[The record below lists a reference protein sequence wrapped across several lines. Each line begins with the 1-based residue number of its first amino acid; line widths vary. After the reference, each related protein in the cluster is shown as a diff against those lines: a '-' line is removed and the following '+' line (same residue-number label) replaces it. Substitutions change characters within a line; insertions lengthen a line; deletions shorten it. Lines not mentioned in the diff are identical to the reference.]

1 MIQSTRTT
9 KEKAIEISERA
20 SEKETGESGEWKS
33 GIAERGR
40 IQSGLEHRLSA
51 HCDEC
56 STRSDPPFAYIFFH
70 FWFFS
75 ILLRHYKALLPV
87 LDFQLVFFLRR
98 KKASQFF
105 HLNPDPCQI
114 LTKVAVSPSDA
125 SSRCRLSHPCHCH
138 SPHRQHPL
146 PTTRRP
152 LRPTS
157 LSSQTP
163 VEMGC
168 FQPIFL
174 HICNFVCH
182 ARRFSFC
189 TSSFSNRVLFRDLS
203 AIYRVIYVS

>member
-87 LDFQLVFFLRR
+87 LDFQLVFFFAREKGLAVLSF
-98 KKASQFF
+98 KSGSVS
-105 HLNPDPCQI
+105 DP
-114 LTKVAVSPSDA
+114 
-125 SSRCRLSHPCHCH
+125 H
-138 SPHRQHPL
+138 
-146 PTTRRP
+146 
-152 LRPTS
+152 
-157 LSSQTP
+157 
-163 VEMGC
+163 
-168 FQPIFL
+168 
-174 HICNFVCH
+174 
-182 ARRFSFC
+182 
-189 TSSFSNRVLFRDLS
+189 
-203 AIYRVIYVS
+203 

>member
-1 MIQSTRTT
+1 MSERACWYENSEYDVSESNSLHWSDTDIYIQSTSTAE
-9 KEKAIEISERA
+9 EKAIEISEGA
-20 SEKETGESGEWKS
+20 SEKEAGESGEWKS
-33 GIAERGR
+33 GIAGRGR
-40 IQSGLEHRLSA
+40 IHSVSVHRLSA

-75 ILLRHYKALLPV
+75 ILLRHYKALFPV
-87 LDFQLVFFLRR
+87 PDIPTCFFSRR
-98 KKASQFF
+98 KKGSQFF

-125 SSRCRLSHPCHCH
+125 SSRCRLSHPRHSH
-138 SPHRQHPL
+138 SPHRQHPH

-168 FQPIFL
+168 LQPVFL
-174 HICNFVCH
+174 HICLFVCY
-182 ARRFSFC
+182 A
-189 TSSFSNRVLFRDLS
+189 
-203 AIYRVIYVS
+203 